1 MLGSL
6 VSCYFVLFFSHLIS
20 LGGTMASENFVQPAI
35 PRFDGHYG
43 HWSILMENF
52 LRGIKDRARSIE
64 AKGFE
69 GKELPLP
76 SN

>member
-1 MLGSL
+1 MII
-6 VSCYFVLFFSHLIS
+6 VYYTIS
-20 LGGTMASENFVQPAI
+20 SIYYYTI
-35 PRFDGHYG
+35 PRFDGHYDQ
-43 HWSILMENF
+43 WSTLMENF